1 MAAKQEE
8 TMAQSQESEGV
19 KLGNEI
25 LAGKQVSPSELLDL
39 VKKKLKKE
47 RAFGQLA
54 HDDFVLEA
62 VVFYGPT
69 R

>member
-1 MAAKQEE
+1 
-8 TMAQSQESEGV
+8 MAQSQESEEV
-19 KLGNEI
+19 KFGKEI
-25 LAGKQVSPSELLDL
+25 LAGKQASPAEFLDL

-62 VVFYGPT
+62 VVFCGPT

>member
-1 MAAKQEE
+1 
-8 TMAQSQESEGV
+8 MAQSQETEGV
-19 KLGNEI
+19 KLGKEI

-39 VKKKLKKE
+39 VKKKLKQE
-47 RAFGQLA
+47 RAFGLA

-62 VVFYGPT
+62 VVFYDPT